1 MSAPTKTAAQPGCN
15 RFGQSLLNAGS
26 AAFGWAKR
34 SYEGIAPEFRTHL
47 GETPLLALTL
57 LAPGKT
63 PSRPLPPD
71 GHRLIVFVHGLGG
84 HRGNFVPMQTYFK
97 WMGRSRSVS
106 VGFPDRSSI
115 EAMAEHLK
123 RTIEELA
130 RDNQLAADNSID
142 IVAHSM
148 GGIISRLALQDPAIA
163 ARVHSLVTL
172 ATPHHG
178 TQLARYLDTTKIR
191 ALQPRS
197 ALLNELSSQLPW
209 GSRPGM
215 PRLLCFWTPQD
226 LILLPPESAVVE
238 GARAICVPES
248 THLGFVLKPRV
259 WEQIYHLLTP
269 KLIET
274 QDEKAEGRLQIA

>member
-1 MSAPTKTAAQPGCN
+1 MSVPTQTTAQPSSN
-15 RFGQSLLNAGS
+15 RFGQRLLNTGIAT
-26 AAFGWAKR
+26 FNWAKR
-34 SYEGIAPEFRTHL
+34 SYESIAPEFRTHL

-57 LAPGKT
+57 LAPGQT
-63 PSRPLPPD
+63 PSGPLPPD
-71 GHRLIVFVHGLGG
+71 GHRLIVFVHGLCG

-97 WMGRSRSVS
+97 WRGRSRSVS

-123 RTIEELA
+123 RTLEGLA
-130 RDNQLAADNSID
+130 RDHQLAADNSID
-142 IVAHSM
+142 IIAHSM

-163 ARVHSLVTL
+163 ARVQTLITL

-178 TQLARYLDTTKIR
+178 TQLARYMDTQKIR

-197 ALLNELSSQLPW
+197 ALLNALSDQLPW
-209 GSRPGM
+209 GTRPGM

-238 GARAICVPES
+238 GAQAICVPES
-248 THLGFVLKPRV
+248 THLGFVLKPKI

-269 KLIET
+269 TLTEDRP
-274 QDEKAEGRLQIA
+274 QAEGPLLLA

>member
-1 MSAPTKTAAQPGCN
+1 MSAPTKTTAQPSSKH
-15 RFGQSLLNAGS
+15 FGHSLLKAGT
-26 AAFGWAKR
+26 ATFAWAKR
-34 SYEGIAPEFRTHL
+34 SYESIAPEFRTHL
-47 GETPLLALTL
+47 AETPLLALTL

-63 PSRPLPPD
+63 PSQPLPPD

-84 HRGNFVPMQTYFK
+84 HRGNFVPMQAYFK
-97 WMGRSRSVS
+97 WKGRSRSVS

-123 RTIEELA
+123 RTIEELT

-142 IVAHSM
+142 IIAHSM

-163 ARVHSLVTL
+163 ARVHTLVTL

-178 TQLARYLDTTKIR
+178 TQLARYMDTTKIR

-197 ALLNELSSQLPW
+197 ALLKELSSQLPW
-209 GSRPGM
+209 GSRPDM
-215 PRLLCFWTPQD
+215 PRLLCFWSPQD

-238 GARAICVPES
+238 GARAICIPES
-248 THLGFVLKPRV
+248 THLGFVLKPKV
-259 WEQIYHLLTP
+259 WEQIFRLLSP
-269 KLIET
+269 KLIESS
-274 QDEKAEGRLQIA
+274 ERAEAPLLLA